1 MLNCVI
7 IEDEFPAREEL
18 KYFINNNNN
27 FQINKE
33 FENISIRVNV
43 PLFLITPQN
52 ISVKQL
58 TKMKDLLN
66 GDKRLSR
73 DRK

>member
-27 FQINKE
+27 FQLNKE
-33 FENISIRVNV
+33 LKI
-43 PLFLITPQN
+43 P
-52 ISVKQL
+52 
-58 TKMKDLLN
+58 
-66 GDKRLSR
+66 
-73 DRK
+73 